1 MFDALSDRLDGIF
14 SKLRSRGRLTERD
27 VDEISREIR
36 LALLEAD
43 VNVRVVKSFIGRVKE
58 RAVGVEVSKALDPG
72 QQFIKIVHEELVATL
87 GGTTGKLTMS
97 PKPPTV
103 LMLAGLQGSGKTTA
117 AAKLAR
123 LLKSQGLH
131 PLLVGADLQRP
142 AAVEQLRVL
151 AGRVDVPFYSEASDP
166 VSVAR
171 GAIAEAQRLGRNFV
185 IVDTAGRLQIDTEL
199 MDELRAIDA
208 AIQPQNTLLVVD
220 AMTGQEAVNVAEA
233 FNDAVGLDGVILTK
247 IDGDARGGAAL
258 SVKEVVGKP
267 ILFAGTG
274 EKLDEFE
281 PFHPDRMA
289 SRILGM
295 GDVLTLI
302 EKVEATFEEDEKRKA
317 EELLQ
322 SGRLTLEDFLEQMQ
336 QIKRMG
342 PLQNVLGMLPGMPKE
357 VRNAEIDDKD
367 LGRIEAIIRSMT
379 PEERRHPE
387 LINGSRRMR
396 IAQGSGTSTNEI
408 NNLLKQFK
416 QVQQM
421 MKGMPGMAR
430 KMKGGKKGKGKGKAK
445 GPKMPPGFPGGGRPG
460 ALPAGLP
467 RPRIPTAAFRAFRPG
482 DLDSPAVPR
491 RGVSFGSQDPAHAR
505 REEEAADVSRRGRRR
520 PQSPRRPIPRDPRPV
535 RTPPGAVARDDRR
548 RARAALVERRR
559 AADRERGQAAADR
572 RGVGRVQGRER
583 QGRGVAA
590 RR

>member
-1 MFDALSDRLDGIF
+1 VFDSLSDRLDGIF
-14 SKLRSRGRLTERD
+14 SKIRSRGRLTERD
-27 VDEISREIR
+27 VDEVSREIR

-58 RAVGVEVSKALDPG
+58 RAVGAEVADALDPG
-72 QQFIKIVHEELVATL
+72 QQFIKIVHEELVETL
-87 GGTTGKLTMS
+87 GGVTGKLTMS

-151 AGRVDVPFYSEASDP
+151 AGRVDVPFYSEATDP

-185 IVDTAGRLQIDTEL
+185 IVDTAGRLQIDTDL
-199 MDELRAIDA
+199 MNELRAISDA
-208 AIQPQNTLLVVD
+208 VQPQNTLLVVD

-302 EKVEATFEEDEKRKA
+302 EKVEATFEEEEKRKA
-317 EELLQ
+317 EEIVQ
-322 SGRLTLEDFLEQMQ
+322 SGTLTLEDFLDQMQ

-342 PLQNVLGMLPGMPKE
+342 PLQNVLGMIPGMSKE
-357 VRNAEIDDKD
+357 IRNAEIDDREIA
-367 LGRIEAIIRSMT
+367 RIEAIIRSMT
-379 PEERRHPE
+379 PEERRKPD

-396 IAQGSGTSTNEI
+396 IAQGSGTSTSEI

-416 QVQQM
+416 QVQTM
-421 MKGMPGMAR
+421 MKGMGGLAR
-430 KMKGGKKGKGKGKAK
+430 KANRKGKKGKGKVK
-445 GPKMPPGFPGGGRPG
+445 GPKMPSGFPGGGLPG
-460 ALPAGLP
+460 GFGGKGLPGGFPGLDPEAGLP
-467 RPRIPTAAFRAFRPG
+467 GFPPR
-482 DLDSPAVPR
+482 
-491 RGVSFGSQDPAHAR
+491 
-505 REEEAADVSRRGRRR
+505 
-520 PQSPRRPIPRDPRPV
+520 
-535 RTPPGAVARDDRR
+535 
-548 RARAALVERRR
+548 
-559 AADRERGQAAADR
+559 
-572 RGVGRVQGRER
+572 
-583 QGRGVAA
+583 
-590 RR
+590 

>member
-14 SKLRSRGRLTERD
+14 SKLRSRGRLSERD

-58 RAVGVEVSKALDPG
+58 RAVGAEVAKALDPG

-87 GGTTGKLTMS
+87 GGATGKLTMS

-151 AGRVDVPFYSEASDP
+151 AGRVDVPFYSEPTDP

-171 GAIAEAQRLGRNFV
+171 GAIEEAHRLGRNFV
-185 IVDTAGRLQIDTEL
+185 IVDTAGRLQIDNDL
-199 MDELRAIDA
+199 MDELKAIA
-208 AIQPQNTLLVVD
+208 AAVQPQNTLLVVD

-267 ILFAGTG
+267 ILYAGTG

-281 PFHPDRMA
+281 AFHPDRMA

-322 SGRLTLEDFLEQMQ
+322 SGKLTLEDFLEQMQ

-367 LGRIEAIIRSMT
+367 LARIEAIIRSMT
-379 PEERRHPE
+379 PEERRRPE

-396 IAQGSGTSTNEI
+396 IARGSGTSTNEI
-408 NNLLKQFK
+408 NSLLKQFK

-421 MKGMPGMAR
+421 MKGMGGLGR
-430 KMKGGKKGKGKGKAK
+430 KAKAGKKGKGKSK
-445 GPKMPPGFPGGGRPG
+445 GPKQ
-460 ALPAGLP
+460 PAGLP
-467 RPRIPTAAFRAFRPG
+467 GAGFPGVPGGGLPGFPPR
-482 DLDSPAVPR
+482 
-491 RGVSFGSQDPAHAR
+491 
-505 REEEAADVSRRGRRR
+505 
-520 PQSPRRPIPRDPRPV
+520 
-535 RTPPGAVARDDRR
+535 
-548 RARAALVERRR
+548 
-559 AADRERGQAAADR
+559 
-572 RGVGRVQGRER
+572 
-583 QGRGVAA
+583 
-590 RR
+590 